1 MLASI
6 TIEKLH
12 ITVEHWL
19 ERKFT
24 KQNNEDIP
32 DAYID
37 EKLHFLVNKS

>member
-1 MLASI
+1 ML
-6 TIEKLH
+6 TVEKLR
-12 ITVEHWL
+12 ITVEQWL
-19 ERKFT
+19 ERKLT